1 MAQHIKP
8 TSVTDLLLDRVISLL
23 INPMTTS
30 SSLPRTRLSNTP
42 NALALT
48 QLQYSSRLPP
58 RPPNTIRRPQRT
70 ILSPNSSHGD
80 SPTTLHHPSK
90 RLPSHVLDQSEQKEE
105 AEKKIAKQAEPR
117 KFKQIT
123 SSSLHSPHTFRRKE
137 KNSKREEAN
146 VHAGQVSENKED
158 NKEDNGNDIIRK
170 IKRRQSEPPEVV
182 NNLKPVESKRDRKKD
197 EEDHTSESP
206 SPTFSYLM
214 SLCQNKESLTP
225 PPSPNSTGTDS
236 TPKNDEKISIDLP
249 SPPAISGPQNE
260 GMISERTLKVSI
272 KAQMRVRER
281 GIAKLRERHLT
292 RLGQPQTS
300 RRGLQKSKRVSKP
313 HQNNKTKKK
322 PGRKPEKKTIPADTT
337 PHDKLHV
344 PNDSQ
349 ILFTSNNQI
358 NQNISFFYPTHPL
371 DYTQTRQQSSPPID
385 IDSTASFLPKPQPS
399 RDIMQDNEMIN
410 SVGEW
415 FALHPMETHPTGKW
429 TSHDD
434 HSRNL
439 NQVTREVD
447 EIYSKS
453 FPHFPHLSHWLPI
466 ETLFTISSQTTKK
479 ELPPD
484 FFNLMSKRIK
494 DLTDAQ
500 WDTLRRHSVCIQPS
514 PIIDHQKIIGQIERN
529 IRDDPSSVMDL
540 PSHIFDHFRRSLH
553 APKRKRQSKK
563 TIDINFGIDT
573 AISRFPRSQ
582 PAGAD
587 TTMLEI
593 HNPANSSSPPI
604 DINFGTDTA
613 ISPFPRSQPAGADT
627 TMLEIHNPANSSS
640 PPIDINFGTDTAISP
655 FPRSQPAGADTTMLE
670 IHNSANSSSPP
681 IDINFGTD
689 TAISPFPRS
698 QPAGADTTM
707 LEIHNPANPSSPPV
721 DINFGT
727 DTAISPFPRSQP
739 AGADTTMLEIH
750 NPANSS
756 SPPIDINFGTDTA
769 ISPFPRSQPAG
780 ADTTMLEIHN
790 PANSS
795 SPPIDINFGTDTA
808 ISPFPRSQPAGADTT
823 MLEIHNPANSSSPP
837 IDINFGTD
845 TAISPFP
852 RLQPAGA
859 DTTMLEIHIPA
870 NSSSPSTFAAEISRP
885 RPILAAYSPPMP
897 ISKTKTGMASMH
909 LPIKRNSSLLTS
921 AEARDTRNT
930 ARQELVG
937 EQSINDRDRERLA
950 VAKGNQLGLTEKC
963 RLLVRRMNQFDCIHL
978 NTIRNDLTLGTDELR
993 PRRAERWSAQ
1003 KMNQFNILTTTP
1015 IEMLFPVVGLGTT
1028 LPLDNQTLKK
1038 SIIQLSE
1045 DEASHIEN
1053 LLTKTVMKKF
1063 SVVNAWKSLAG
1074 PEAIG
1079 LKRDNPSNLARQKRA
1094 EYSEARERFDITNT
1108 FNMPAKHHHPISFQ
1122 RANTPPLEEIQ
1133 TLISLPFDPFDGYTR
1148 WDADLSTRHLRKAKD
1163 ALKQTFSDLLTTLSA
1178 PNPDLM
1184 EREELVSTKELT
1196 QLENQTEPPLE
1207 TILQQIQALHNFE
1220 DEKTLQLS
1228 PSHHTNKPD
1237 KGGEATE
1244 IKNALN
1250 SLNTNS
1256 TPSLDGLTVELI
1268 KRCNGDSS
1276 QKPGAY
1282 AAYAP
1287 FKSQMVPTD
1296 Q

>member
-8 TSVTDLLLDRVISLL
+8 TSVTDLLLDRVISPSNQPYDDVPDDHTHL
-23 INPMTTS
+23 PFSRS

-42 NALALT
+42 QRT
-48 QLQYSSRLPP
+48 RSHSTQYSSRLPP

-90 RLPSHVLDQSEQKEE
+90 RLPSPRPRSIRTKKEE
-105 AEKKIAKQAEPR
+105 AEKKIAKQAERPTTKAAISTKKQKQSIQPESR
-117 KFKQIT
+117 SKSTWKEILGQLNPFKFIHSLKKTKQQPSTRNIT
-123 SSSLHSPHTFRRKE
+123 DTLCNPIVVNSNHSNHSQHESSNKSPHPPSIPLTHFGGKE

-158 NKEDNGNDIIRK
+158 TKEDNGNDIIRK

-604 DINFGTDTA
+604 DINFGTDTV
-613 ISPFPRSQPAGADT
+613 ISPFPRLQPAGADT

-640 PPIDINFGTDTAISP
+640 PPIDINFGIDTAISP
-655 FPRSQPAGADTTMLE
+655 FPRLQPAGADTTMLE
-670 IHNSANSSSPP
+670 
-681 IDINFGTD
+681 
-689 TAISPFPRS
+689 
-698 QPAGADTTM
+698 M
-707 LEIHNPANPSSPPV
+707 
-721 DINFGT
+721 
-727 DTAISPFPRSQP
+727 
-739 AGADTTMLEIH
+739 H

-756 SPPIDINFGTDTA
+756 SPPIDINFG
-769 ISPFPRSQPAG
+769 I
-780 ADTTMLEIHN
+780 
-790 PANSS
+790 
-795 SPPIDINFGTDTA
+795 
-808 ISPFPRSQPAGADTT
+808 
-823 MLEIHNPANSSSPP
+823 
-837 IDINFGTD
+837 D

-909 LPIKRNSSLLTS
+909 LPIKRNSSLLSS

-1184 EREELVSTKELT
+1184 SANVIAGKISAIPQTLKGGQKSEYHPPRAETMIHGKTLSKERRNRIETLVGKGKSSSALKELT

-1256 TPSLDGLTVELI
+1256 APSLDGLT
-1268 KRCNGDSS
+1268 NGDSS

>member
-1 MAQHIKP
+1 
-8 TSVTDLLLDRVISLL
+8 
-23 INPMTTS
+23 MTTYQMTTPIFL
-30 SSLPRTRLSNTP
+30 SLDLHPYP
-42 NALALT
+42 AH
-48 QLQYSSRLPP
+48 YSSRLPP

-105 AEKKIAKQAEPR
+105 AEKKIAKQAERPTT
-117 KFKQIT
+117 KAAISTKQNKASNLNREHE
-123 SSSLHSPHTFRRKE
+123 SSNKSPHPPSIPHTFRRE
-137 KNSKREEAN
+137 GENSKREEAN

-158 NKEDNGNDIIRK
+158 TKEDNGNDIIRK
-170 IKRRQSEPPEVV
+170 IKRR
-182 NNLKPVESKRDRKKD
+182 
-197 EEDHTSESP
+197 H
-206 SPTFSYLM
+206 
-214 SLCQNKESLTP
+214 
-225 PPSPNSTGTDS
+225 PNSTGTDS

-300 RRGLQKSKRVSKP
+300 RRGLQKSKR
-313 HQNNKTKKK
+313 
-322 PGRKPEKKTIPADTT
+322 
-337 PHDKLHV
+337 
-344 PNDSQ
+344 
-349 ILFTSNNQI
+349 
-358 NQNISFFYPTHPL
+358 
-371 DYTQTRQQSSPPID
+371 
-385 IDSTASFLPKPQPS
+385 
-399 RDIMQDNEMIN
+399 
-410 SVGEW
+410 
-415 FALHPMETHPTGKW
+415 
-429 TSHDD
+429 
-434 HSRNL
+434 
-439 NQVTREVD
+439 
-447 EIYSKS
+447 
-453 FPHFPHLSHWLPI
+453 
-466 ETLFTISSQTTKK
+466 TTKK

-500 WDTLRRHSVCIQPS
+500 WDTLRRHSVSGADTTMLEIHNPANSSS
-514 PIIDHQKIIGQIERN
+514 P
-529 IRDDPSSVMDL
+529 P
-540 PSHIFDHFRRSLH
+540 
-553 APKRKRQSKK
+553 
-563 TIDINFGIDT
+563 IDINFGTDT
-573 AISRFPRSQ
+573 VISPFPRLQ

-604 DINFGTDTA
+604 DINFG
-613 ISPFPRSQPAGADT
+613 I
-627 TMLEIHNPANSSS
+627 
-640 PPIDINFGTDTAISP
+640 
-655 FPRSQPAGADTTMLE
+655 
-670 IHNSANSSSPP
+670 
-681 IDINFGTD
+681 
-689 TAISPFPRS
+689 
-698 QPAGADTTM
+698 
-707 LEIHNPANPSSPPV
+707 
-721 DINFGT
+721 
-727 DTAISPFPRSQP
+727 
-739 AGADTTMLEIH
+739 
-750 NPANSS
+750 
-756 SPPIDINFGTDTA
+756 
-769 ISPFPRSQPAG
+769 
-780 ADTTMLEIHN
+780 
-790 PANSS
+790 
-795 SPPIDINFGTDTA
+795 
-808 ISPFPRSQPAGADTT
+808 
-823 MLEIHNPANSSSPP
+823 
-837 IDINFGTD
+837 D

-859 DTTMLEIHIPA
+859 DTTMLEMHNPA
-870 NSSSPSTFAAEISRP
+870 NSSSPPIDINFGIDTAISPSRDYNQP
-885 RPILAAYSPPMP
+885 ELTQRCSRYTTQPTHHHHQHSPLRSRDRDRYSLP
-897 ISKTKTGMASMH
+897 TRLQCQFQNKTGMASMH
-909 LPIKRNSSLLTS
+909 LPIKRNSSLLSS

-1028 LPLDNQTLKK
+1028 LPLDNQTLK
-1038 SIIQLSE
+1038 SQSFNYC
-1045 DEASHIEN
+1045 DE
-1053 LLTKTVMKKF
+1053 KF

-1184 EREELVSTKELT
+1184 SANVIAGKISAIPQTLKGGQKSEYHPPRAETMIHGKTLSKERRNRIETLVGKGKSSSALKELT

-1256 TPSLDGLTVELI
+1256 APSLDGLTVELI
-1268 KRCNGDSS
+1268 KRCCISEPHVDEQNHKHALS
-1276 QKPGAY
+1276 
-1282 AAYAP
+1282 
-1287 FKSQMVPTD
+1287 V
-1296 Q
+1296 